1 MFYYKETYT
10 ILDISSDNL
19 FDNVEID
26 NIYLDDA
33 NINAEV
39 GEIKIYFDKYLIKTL
54 KLYTINKIDRLVDSN
69 TLQINEILWEE

>member
-1 MFYYKETYT
+1 MKNIKIKY
-10 ILDISSDNL
+10 
-19 FDNVEID
+19 NVKL
-26 NIYLDDA
+26 NDA